1 MDLSLLS
8 LSIGIGLVVSLLFS
22 ELFGLAAGGLVV
34 PGYFALYLGR
44 PLDVAATLVAALL
57 TFFLVRI
64 ASSFIIVYGR
74 RRTALMILVGYAVGI
89 LIRGAL
95 AAAFEAGAATLHPS
109 APVPIGAAAAMAA
122 GASGEVVPEVGV
134 IGFIVPGLIAIW
146 LDRQGVV
153 PTLAALLTSA
163 VVVRLILILAVPD
176 ALQWFETGPVPA
188 LSGEEL
194 ATP

>member
-8 LSIGIGLVVSLLFS
+8 LSIGLGLVVSLLFS

-34 PGYFALYLGR
+34 PGYIALYLGR
-44 PLDVAATLVAALL
+44 PVDVGATLVAALL

-64 ASSFIIVYGR
+64 ASSFVIVYGR
-74 RRTALMILVGYAVGI
+74 RRTALMILVGYGVGL
-89 LIRGAL
+89 LIRAAL
-95 AAAFEAGAATLHPS
+95 GAAFEVSAETLVAT
-109 APVPIGAAAAMAA
+109 APPPQPGPPGMIVPTAETVEA
-122 GASGEVVPEVGV
+122 GV
-134 IGFIVPGLIAIW
+134 IGYIVPGLIAIW

-163 VVVRLILILAVPD
+163 VVVRLLLILTVPE
-176 ALQWFETGPVPA
+176 ALQWFEAGPGHM

-194 ATP
+194 ASP